1 MFVDD
6 DGLITSDPPPLAA
19 DDDDDDDDDDDNDDD
34 DNNDLLVSYINCSYC
49 CVVCFTGS
57 SGSVHGNER
66 HKTRILART
75 SSLIL
80 SLYITVV
87 ECYGLHPTSLSSC
100 RLFVIL

>member
-19 DDDDDDDDDDDNDDD
+19 DDDDNNYDDDDDG

-66 HKTRILART
+66 HETRILART

-100 RLFVIL
+100 RLFVIVM